1 MGLDFHDVVSVW
13 TYPLYYL
20 VSLAAAALVVWWIP
34 QNEKIQER
42 LFDLYVGLVT
52 ALGIIVA
59 FAMSAGEKLLEL
71 VSKPDFKVFGGN
83 SDVLNSFHLLVE
95 LLNYAGLVGIV
106 IMVAGAFVLL
116 MKVGQKAH
124 QIMAAL
130 SLSLFLFEAINVV
143 RTYSLLHKL
152 RLLNIQ

>member
-13 TYPLYYL
+13 TYPVYYL
-20 VSLAAAALVVWWIP
+20 VSLAAAALVVWRIP
-34 QNEKIQER
+34 QSEKVQER

-71 VSKPDFKVFGGN
+71 VSRPTFKVFGGDA
-83 SDVLNSFHLLVE
+83 SVLDSFHLLVE

-106 IMVAGAFVLL
+106 IMVAGAFGLL
-116 MKVGQKAH
+116 MKVGQRAH
-124 QIMAAL
+124 KIMAAL
-130 SLSLFLFEAINVV
+130 SLSLFLFETINVV

-152 RLLNIQ
+152 HLLNIQ

>member
-13 TYPLYYL
+13 TYPVYYL
-20 VSLAAAALVVWWIP
+20 VSLAAASLVVWWIP
-34 QNEKIQER
+34 QTEKVQER

-71 VSKPDFKVFGGN
+71 VSKPSFKVFDHG
-83 SDVLNSFHLLVE
+83 SDVLQSFHQLVE
-95 LLNYAGLVGIV
+95 LLNYAGLLGIV
-106 IMVAGAFVLL
+106 VMVAGAFGLL
-116 MKVGQKAH
+116 LNVGKRAH
-124 QIMAAL
+124 KIMATL

-152 RLLNIQ
+152 RLLNLQ